1 MASKLSLYNGANL
14 ILGER
19 KLATTSENRPS
30 RRRLD
35 SVWDDG
41 GVKFCL
47 EQGLWNFA
55 MNTISLTYSPSV
67 TPPDG
72 FPYRFAFDKPGD
84 WCRTAQVADDG
95 QFCNKHFDFADE
107 ASYWFANP
115 DTIWIRYV
123 SNLPT
128 FGGDLSLW
136 PEKFTQ
142 YVQHYFAWKIAK
154 ATTNSNTDKDLIEKD
169 MKRLLNAARSVDAM
183 NESPKFLPAGTWSRA
198 RHGYRGGRTDG
209 GSSSSF

>member
-19 KLATTSENRPS
+19 KLATLSENRPS

-47 EQGLWNFA
+47 EQGLWNHA
-55 MNTISLTYSPSV
+55 MNTISLSYSPSV
-67 TPPDG
+67 TPPSG
-72 FPYRFAFDKPGD
+72 FPYIYAFDKPAD
-84 WCRTAQVADDG
+84 WCRTALISDDG
-95 QFCNKHFDFADE
+95 QFCNKAFDFEDQGA
-107 ASYWFANP
+107 YWFANP
-115 DTIWIRYV
+115 ETIWVKYV
-123 SNLPT
+123 SDDAL

-136 PEKFTQ
+136 PEKFTT
-142 YVQHYFAWKIAK
+142 YVEHYFAWKICK

-169 MKRLLNAARSVDAM
+169 LRKALTNARATDAM
-183 NESPKFLPAGTWSRA
+183 NESPKTLPPGTWSQSR
-198 RHGYRGGRTDG
+198 RGGRSSSDG
-209 GSSSSF
+209 GSSSSL